1 MHFFPLGVPSFR
13 GFLVTTQSLQ
23 NSVALFATIAVALH
37 STVDFH
43 YHRSRKTKR
52 YLLVLLFLLKLNLLL
67 LLLLPLILKLTFLL
81 ILYRHL
87 KLLKTKNPVSNETGF
102 SKERRRT
109 EPEGRTRRS
118 IKKKNPSLNRLGF
131 QRKATTYSP
140 TNCST
145 ICAGGLNFSVR
156 DGKR

>member
-1 MHFFPLGVPSFR
+1 MGVPSFR

-23 NSVALFATIAVALH
+23 NSVALFATIAVALR
-37 STVDFH
+37 SSEDFH

-87 KLLKTKNPVSNETGF
+87 KLLKTKKPVSNETGF

-118 IKKKNPSLNRLGF
+118 NKKNKPCLFR
-131 QRKATTYSP
+131 Q
-140 TNCST
+140 
-145 ICAGGLNFSVR
+145 GLLKKGDDILSHKLQYHLR
-156 DGKR
+156 RRA